1 MTRKFAKIVTSAVIA
16 ASAILT
22 SPPAGAGPTGEGC
35 VEDFWMW
42 GLRGASRVICDG
54 ERQADGSWWRV
65 RGFFDEAYWTR
76 PRSVCSGGTWS
87 SSCTYYEKELVP
99 ALEVIDPRYLV
110 TDDTIPGGEPGWIP
124 SDQPRVIQ

>member
-1 MTRKFAKIVTSAVIA
+1 MIRKSAKIVIYAVIA
-16 ASAILT
+16 ASSILT
-22 SPPAGAGPTGEGC
+22 SPPAGAGPIGKGC

-42 GLRGASRVICDG
+42 GLRGATREICDG

-87 SSCTYYEKELVP
+87 STCTYYEEELVP